1 MTQALL
7 ALSGLGSEPLYAMF
21 AVFLRVGA
29 VMAVLPAF
37 GEQSIPT
44 RIRLV
49 LAGAFTAVIAPA
61 VAAQI
66 PAAAGDLASQV
77 QLLGAEVI
85 VGLALGLGLRLFIL
99 ALQTA
104 GAMAAQAVSL
114 SQIFGGSAGTDP
126 QPAISH
132 LLTIAALTLAVLAD
146 LHVRVAG
153 ILIQSYEIFRPGL
166 YPNADAFADWG
177 VYRVAQCF
185 ALAFSLA
192 APFVVASV
200 LYNVALGAIN
210 RAMPQLMVS
219 FVGAPA
225 LTWGGL
231 ALLLLSMPIM
241 LEVWIDALLQFMGDP
256 TGAGR

>member
-7 ALSGLGSEPLYAMF
+7 ALTGLGGEALYAMLV
-21 AVFLRVGA
+21 VFLRVGA

-37 GEQSIPT
+37 GEQSIPM
-44 RIRLV
+44 RVRLV
-49 LAGAFTAVIAPA
+49 LAGAFTVIVAPA
-61 VAAQI
+61 IVADL
-66 PAAAGDLASQV
+66 PTTEGDLVSQV
-77 QLLGAEVI
+77 RTLGAEVV

-114 SQIFGGSAGTDP
+114 SQIFGGSAGVDP

-132 LLTIAALTLAVLAD
+132 LLTIAGLALAMLAD
-146 LHVRVAG
+146 LHVRVAA
-153 ILIQSYEIFRPGL
+153 ILIQSYEIFAPGL
-166 YPNADAFADWG
+166 YPNADAFANWG
-177 VYRVAQCF
+177 VYRTAQSF

-200 LYNVALGAIN
+200 LYNVALGVIN

-231 ALLLLSMPIM
+231 ALLLLSTPIM
-241 LEVWIDALLQFMGDP
+241 LDVWIEALLRFMGDP
-256 TGAGR
+256 MGAGR